1 MKLTVDGIG
10 SVSLCKSDFVGAG
23 GQASVYAKG
32 DTAYKVYTD
41 PADSIPAARIKALST
56 LTDPRILRPE
66 RLLLRR
72 STPVG
77 YTMRY
82 LPDST
87 PLCATFPRAYRDRHG
102 LTRDDVVARMA
113 DLAQLIGQVHAAGV
127 QIVDLNPMNVL
138 LDDAGSPYL
147 IDVDSWQLSGFPATA
162 LQDAVRDRHAPP
174 GVFSAGTDWFAF
186 AVVCFQ
192 ALIGIHP
199 FKGRHPDV
207 KGLDARMRAGISALS
222 SDVRLPGVCYPTD
235 HIPAPWRAWM
245 TDVFHH
251 HVRTPPPVNT
261 ACSTPTSQ
269 APVVAPTALL
279 LTERLRLPTPIAA
292 AALVG
297 GRRVVLSGGT
307 IFVDGRV
314 FGSAPAG
321 AVIADAA
328 GHPVV
333 AWIAGGRLGLL
344 DVDAGRPIPTDL
356 AADQLAALAGRLV
369 VKSHDAVLQVSL
381 LQLGEHILATTSP
394 LASVLPQATRLLPGL
409 IAQDLLGAA
418 WITVLPAAGG
428 SHPLRVPAL
437 DGATILAGRLA
448 HRTAEL
454 LVSVGGRFDRLR
466 LNFAVD
472 FSSVDVNRVKDV
484 PPQEPELVSL
494 GELVIGLEDDGAL
507 RLERGTAQRRVIDAA
522 IGTDCRLFTDGGLM
536 VARDGTLYSAQM
548 RP

>member
-1 MKLTVDGIG
+1 MKLTVDGVG
-10 SVSLCKSDFVGAG
+10 PVTLRRSDFVGAG

-32 DTAYKVYTD
+32 DIAYKVYTD
-41 PADSIPAARIKALST
+41 PAVAIPAARIKALSV

-72 STPVG
+72 RTPVG

-82 LPDST
+82 LPSST

-113 DLAQLIGQVHAAGV
+113 DLALRISQVHAAGV

-138 LDDAGSPYL
+138 LDDTGQPHL
-147 IDVDSWQLSGFPATA
+147 IDVDSWQLPGFPATA
-162 LQDAVRDRHAPP
+162 LQDAVRDRQAPP
-174 GVFSAGTDWFAF
+174 GVFSAGSDWFAF
-186 AVVCFQ
+186 AVICFQ

-207 KGLDARMRAGISALS
+207 KGLDARMHAGISALS
-222 SDVRLPGVCYPTD
+222 PDVRLPGVCYPTD
-235 HIPAPWRAWM
+235 HIPAPWLAWM

-251 HVRTPPPVNT
+251 HVRTPPPLHT
-261 ACSTPTSQ
+261 ASALPPSQ
-269 APVVAPTALL
+269 PPAVAPTALL
-279 LTERLRLPTPIAA
+279 LTERMRLPTPIAA
-292 AALVG
+292 AALIG
-297 GRRVVLSGGT
+297 DRRVVLSGGT
-307 IFVDGRV
+307 VFVDGRV
-314 FGSAPAG
+314 VGSAPAG

-344 DVDAGRPIPTDL
+344 DVDAGHPIPTEL
-356 AADQLAALAGRLV
+356 AADQLTALAGRLV
-369 VKSHDAVLQVSL
+369 VKSHDAVLQVHL
-381 LQLGEHILATTSP
+381 LHLGGRILATTAP

-409 IAQDLLGAA
+409 VAQDLLGAA
-418 WITVLPAAGG
+418 WLTVLPAAGG
-428 SHPLRVPAL
+428 AHPLRVPAL

-448 HRTAEL
+448 HRTAAL
-454 LVSVGGRFDRLR
+454 LVSIGGRFDRLR
-466 LNFAVD
+466 LRFAVD
-472 FSSVDVNRVKDV
+472 FSAVDVHRAEDV

-494 GELVIGLEDDGAL
+494 GEMVIGLEDDGAL
-507 RLERGTAQRRVIDAA
+507 LLERGAVRRRVLDAA
-522 IGTDCRLFTDGGLM
+522 VGTDCRLFTDGGLM

>member
-1 MKLTVDGIG
+1 MKLTVDGVG
-10 SVSLCKSDFVGAG
+10 PVTLRRSDFVGAG
-23 GQASVYAKG
+23 GQASVYARG

-41 PADSIPAARIKALST
+41 PAHAIPDARIQALSG
-56 LTDPRILRPE
+56 LTDPRIMRPQ

-72 STPVG
+72 RTPVG

-82 LPDST
+82 LPTST

-113 DLAQLIGQVHAAGV
+113 DLAGLVAQVHAAGAL
-127 QIVDLNPMNVL
+127 IVDLNPMNVL
-138 LDDAGSPYL
+138 LDSAGSPHL
-147 IDVDSWQLSGFPATA
+147 IDVDSWQLPGFPATA

-174 GVFSAGTDWFAF
+174 GVFSEGTDWFAF

-207 KGLDARMRAGISALS
+207 KGLDARMQAGISALS
-222 SDVRLPGVCYPTD
+222 PEVRLPGVCYPTD
-235 HIPAPWRAWM
+235 HIPPPWLAWM
-245 TDVFHH
+245 TDVFHR
-251 HVRTPPPVNT
+251 HVRTPPPAHT
-261 ACSTPTSQ
+261 AGP
-269 APVVAPTALL
+269 APVALAPSVAPTALL

-307 IFVDGRV
+307 VFVDSRPS
-314 FGSAPAG
+314 GSAPAG
-321 AVIADAA
+321 AVIADAS

-344 DVDAGRPIPTDL
+344 DVDAARPIPTDL
-356 AADQLAALAGRLV
+356 AADQLAALSGRLA
-369 VKSHDAVLQVSL
+369 VKSHDAILQVNL
-381 LQLGEHILATTSP
+381 LRLGGRILATTTP
-394 LASVLPQATRLLPGL
+394 LASVMPQATRLLPGL
-409 IAQDLLGAA
+409 VAQDLLGAT
-418 WITVLPAAGG
+418 WLTLLPASGG
-428 SHPLRVPAL
+428 AHPLRVPAL

-454 LVSVGGRFDRLR
+454 LVSVGGRFDRVRLR
-466 LNFAVD
+466 FAADFSAVD
-472 FSSVDVNRVKDV
+472 VDRTEDV

-494 GELVIGLEDDGAL
+494 GGMVIGLEADGAL
-507 RLERGTAQRRVIDAA
+507 LLERGSTQRRVVDAA
-522 IGTDCRLFTDGGLM
+522 VGADCRLFTDDGLM
-536 VARDGTLYSAQM
+536 VARDGTLYSARM